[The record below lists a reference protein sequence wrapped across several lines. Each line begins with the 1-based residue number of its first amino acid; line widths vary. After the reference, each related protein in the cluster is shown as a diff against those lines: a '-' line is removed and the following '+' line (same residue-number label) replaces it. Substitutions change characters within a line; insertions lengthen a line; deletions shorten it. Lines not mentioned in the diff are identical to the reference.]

1 MINDTNTK
9 EKICAFYASDYHFEI
24 VSLPY
29 IDQKLENKNEIII
42 LSENDLEKTIKNLL
56 EKINLKENT
65 KKNILSINWKKDD
78 IEKLNTIK
86 ENIGKNRKTTIFIKG
101 KEKYI
106 NTINKNIENINHNS
120 NNLKII
126 NCYDIQEVGDNLERI
141 MSQYNKVLNT
151 SGEKE
156 IEKL

>member
-78 IEKLNTIK
+78 IEKLKTIK

-106 NTINKNIENINHNS
+106 NTINKNIENINHN
-120 NNLKII
+120 NNNIKII

>member
-78 IEKLNTIK
+78 IEKLKTIK

-106 NTINKNIENINHNS
+106 NTINKNIENINHN
-120 NNLKII
+120 NNNIKII

-141 MSQYNKVLNT
+141 MSQYNKILNT

>member
-106 NTINKNIENINHNS
+106 NTINKNIENINHN
-120 NNLKII
+120 NNNIKII

-141 MSQYNKVLNT
+141 MSQYNKILNT

>member
-1 MINDTNTK
+1 MK
-9 EKICAFYASDYHFEI
+9 
-24 VSLPY
+24 VR
-29 IDQKLENKNEIII
+29 
-42 LSENDLEKTIKNLL
+42 
-56 EKINLKENT
+56 NT

-78 IEKLNTIK
+78 IEKLKTIK

-106 NTINKNIENINHNS
+106 NTINKNIENINHN
-120 NNLKII
+120 NNNIKII

-141 MSQYNKVLNT
+141 MSQYNKILNT

>member
-56 EKINLKENT
+56 EIIKKEDSNES
-65 KKNILSINWKKDD
+65 KKY
-78 IEKLNTIK
+78 
-86 ENIGKNRKTTIFIKG
+86 
-101 KEKYI
+101 KEKY
-106 NTINKNIENINHNS
+106 TKH
-120 NNLKII
+120 K
-126 NCYDIQEVGDNLERI
+126 LEKR
-141 MSQYNKVLNT
+141 
-151 SGEKE
+151 
-156 IEKL
+156 